1 MKVSTP
7 ILISLLIVLL
17 LSSIPTSALADS
29 PVSVFVKDKSGAVS
43 GAIISVKVGTSTNS
57 VQTGSDGIGNFSL
70 PHGLYT
76 FYASKDGYG
85 SGSASATVGENSTVL
100 ITLTN
105 LYTLSGTVID
115 SSTGLPKKDAA
126 ITITNKETDKSY
138 VGGTGDN
145 GVFSVPVPNGYYSIT
160 IRAPFYQTSIMDD
173 KGAGYH
179 ILDSSLYVGYL
190 PIATDNNITSLNGV
204 KLTTDYP
211 GKVVKVNTSVTFD
224 VTIANNGI
232 VDRSYALSVK
242 EAPLGWNVL
251 LLSSGDDSINRVFV
265 EKGSSRTFQ
274 VKTTPPSAGTN
285 VITIVAG
292 SESDVGQVQLYVE
305 SLMDQDFKLEFSMPE
320 NLSLSAGTS
329 KNVDVYVKNN
339 GSGKLS
345 NVRIDVG
352 SDDVPD
358 SLSADVVTHQVTELA
373 SGETQRFVVK
383 ITARADASE
392 GTERLYMRAVSD
404 EAKTN
409 QNFIEVSVSRSNS
422 WLGIG
427 IAIALVAIL
436 AFGFIVWKYGR
447 R

>member
-1 MKVSTP
+1 MKLSTP
-7 ILISLLIVLL
+7 LLISLLLVLL
-17 LSSIPTSALADS
+17 LSSIPTSAFADS
-29 PVSVFVKDKSGAVS
+29 PVSVFVKDKSGAVG
-43 GAIISVKVGTSTNS
+43 GAIVSVKVGTSTNS

-145 GVFSVPVPNGYYSIT
+145 GVFSVPVPNGYYSVT

-211 GKVVKVNTSVTFD
+211 GKVVKVNQSVSFD

-232 VDRSYALSVK
+232 VDRSYVLSVK
-242 EAPLGWNVL
+242 EAPMGWNVL
-251 LLSSGDDSINRVFV
+251 LLSGDDSINRVFV

-274 VKTTPPSAGTN
+274 VKTIPPSAGTN

-305 SLMDQDFKLEFSMPE
+305 SVVDQDFKLEFSMPE

-345 NVRIDVG
+345 NVRIDLG

-358 SLSADVVTHQVTELA
+358 SLSADVVTHQVSELA
-373 SGETQRFVVK
+373 SGESQRFVVK
-383 ITARADASE
+383 ITAKADASE
-392 GTERLYMRAVSD
+392 GTERLYLRAVSD

-409 QNFIEVSVSRSNS
+409 QKYVEVSVSRSNS

>member
-1 MKVSTP
+1 MKLSVP
-7 ILISLLIVLL
+7 LLVSLLLILL

-29 PVSVFVKDKSGAVS
+29 PVSVFVKDKNGAVG
-43 GAIISVKVGTSTNS
+43 GAIVSVKVGTSTNS

-70 PHGLYT
+70 PMGLYT

-85 SGSASATVGENSTVL
+85 SGSASATVGENSTVA
-100 ITLTN
+100 IILTN

-145 GVFSVPVPNGYYSIT
+145 GVFSIHVPNGYYSVT
-160 IRAPFYQTSIMDD
+160 VRAPFYQQATVDD
-173 KGAGYH
+173 HGAGYH
-179 ILDSSLYVGYL
+179 VLDSSLYVGYV
-190 PIATDNNITSLNGV
+190 PIATDNNVTSLNGV

-211 GKVVKVNTSVTFD
+211 GKVVKVNQSVTFD

-242 EAPLGWNVL
+242 EAPPGWNVQ
-251 LLSSGDDSINRVFV
+251 LLSGSDSINRVFV
-265 EKGSSRTFQ
+265 EKGSSKTFQ
-274 VKTTPPSAGTN
+274 VKTTPLSAGTN

-305 SLMDQDFKLEFSMPE
+305 SVIDKDYKLEFTLPE

-339 GSGKLS
+339 GTGKLS
-345 NVRIDVG
+345 NVRIDIG
-352 SDDVPD
+352 SDDIPD
-358 SLSADVVTHQVTELA
+358 SLSADVVTHELSELA
-373 SGETQRFVVK
+373 SGESQRFVVK
-383 ITARADASE
+383 ITAKADASE
-392 GTERLYMRAVSD
+392 GAERLYLRAVSD
-404 EAKTN
+404 EAKTD
-409 QNFIEVSVSRSNS
+409 QKYVEVSVSRSNS

-436 AFGFIVWKYGR
+436 AFAFIVWKYGR